1 MTRLII
7 VLSDGETWMELDGS
21 KVMEISEE
29 AFEELSNSDYRPKW
43 LGDETF
49 PNDPIKEA
57 YVTDLLITPN
67 SFKTKE

>member
-7 VLSDGETWMELDGS
+7 VLADGETWMELDGS

-29 AFEELSNSDYRPKW
+29 AFEELSSSDYRPKW
-43 LGDETF
+43 FGDEMF